1 MRDHAARMARLLERH
16 PDVTTVAGDA
26 EILVKRDELLV
37 LGRHADAVH
46 EAARR
51 WVDSREDIAEIGV
64 ARLRLRAGAGV
75 DAADLTHQLRGGA
88 SAHRTSSVT
97 PNHVLR
103 GEPGYTGGPFGA
115 PTPVAALPA
124 PERGPG
130 HHGHEHGH
138 GRRVTVAVLDTG
150 IDPHP
155 WFDGTDWF
163 GACDEQDREVLDADQ
178 DWELDSEAG
187 HGTFIAGVMLNRLP
201 SAYLRIE
208 RVLGS
213 DGVADE
219 VELLRGLARLH
230 QRTAAG
236 AHRPDIVNLSLGCF
250 TFDDKP
256 SPVLADAVARL
267 SRHALV
273 VAAAGNAG
281 LDRPFW
287 PAALKDVVAVA
298 ALAEADGPDGPQRAS
313 FSNYG
318 WWVDAAARG
327 ENITSSFVTHGSE
340 HGREFHGYASWSGT
354 SFAAPF
360 VAGSIA
366 ALMDA
371 KGMSAR
377 DAAAELLDP
386 DGIRLPDLG
395 VVVDGGTGRA

>member
-1 MRDHAARMARLLERH
+1 MR
-16 PDVTTVAGDA
+16 
-26 EILVKRDELLV
+26 
-37 LGRHADAVH
+37 
-46 EAARR
+46 
-51 WVDSREDIAEIGV
+51 
-64 ARLRLRAGAGV
+64 
-75 DAADLTHQLRGGA
+75 
-88 SAHRTSSVT
+88 
-97 PNHVLR
+97 
-103 GEPGYTGGPFGA
+103 
-115 PTPVAALPA
+115 
-124 PERGPG
+124 
-130 HHGHEHGH
+130 
-138 GRRVTVAVLDTG
+138 
-150 IDPHP
+150 
-155 WFDGTDWF
+155 
-163 GACDEQDREVLDADQ
+163 
-178 DWELDSEAG
+178 
-187 HGTFIAGVMLNRLP
+187 RLP

-219 VELLRGLARLH
+219 VELLKGLARLEK
-230 QRTAAG
+230 RTSAG

-256 SPVLADAVARL
+256 SPVLADAIAKL
-267 SRHALV
+267 SRTALV

-281 LDRPFW
+281 QDRPFW

-298 ALAEADGPDGPQRAS
+298 ALAEKDGPDGPERAA

-340 HGREFHGYASWSGT
+340 NGHEFHGYASWSGT

-395 VVVDGGTGRA
+395 VVVDGAPGRA